1 MTGGNGI
8 GIESMGLNK
17 GRVKSGVGEWNMGQR
32 TIMMEDKIVG
42 VDVRGKLA
50 LVAVLGGRV
59 VLWDL

>member
-1 MTGGNGI
+1 
-8 GIESMGLNK
+8 
-17 GRVKSGVGEWNMGQR
+17 
-32 TIMMEDKIVG
+32 MMEDKIVG